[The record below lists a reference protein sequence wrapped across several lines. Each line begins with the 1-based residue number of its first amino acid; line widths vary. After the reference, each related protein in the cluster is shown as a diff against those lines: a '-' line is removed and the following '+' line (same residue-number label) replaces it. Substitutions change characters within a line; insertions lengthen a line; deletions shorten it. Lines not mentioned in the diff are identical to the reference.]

1 MGIFSKR
8 RKAKWYF
15 PGGRDLQLE
24 SGSNAALEMFRDDP
38 LDSLTREICQN
49 SLDAR
54 LNNDGPVKVT
64 FKLLKKEISEI
75 PGLDEIRKEIIKK
88 AKKQWPNEANTQ
100 QMLQKMEEVLDQ
112 DYLDILKISDH
123 NTTGLR
129 QENWE
134 SLIDQ
139 VGSSV
144 KKDSSSAGSFGIGK
158 GAPFAVSDLRMVF
171 YNTLADDQQKSIGVM
186 KFVSFKEK
194 DGGNEITTQ
203 GIGYL
208 GKNGKEPLDKN
219 VTFDDEIRKESGTD
233 IYIIGINQDIFENWE
248 EQIKLSLV
256 DNFLLSIYKQK
267 LLVDVNGTV
276 INFAAV
282 GSIIDEIKADK
293 KLTKKYSNILSY
305 YGVLDDEDR
314 DVFYLTGLEKY
325 GISEGEAILMSSQK
339 VESNRRVLMT
349 RAAGMKIYE
358 QNNISGTLKFSGI
371 FYADGKNINDF
382 LKQVENPNHD
392 KWSANRYKEPRVAQ
406 NMLKDLRR
414 FIRES
419 INQKYKE
426 KIEDEVDAF
435 GVSEFLPDDIES
447 LNGKNKGSGPK
458 ETIEVELIQK
468 NETNKTIVR
477 EYESNYNNDL
487 TDDLEEIG
495 KTPGEHGGSEA
506 YGDGAGGGLG
516 ANDNNNGVGD
526 EEGNWDKTSGSD
538 YFNRGRH
545 NRSKIARV
553 KYRCIEVN
561 YERGIYDLL
570 VWADEDLLD
579 VRLDVDLVGDSGNKG
594 YVSVLNAETSNAH
607 FETEGHSVYLPQLL
621 KKKWQKIRIKLN
633 KNTRLKLEVEVYAHP
648 K

>member
-8 RKAKWYF
+8 RKGKWYF

-49 SLDAR
+49 SLDAK
-54 LNNDGPVKVT
+54 LDNDDPVKVS
-64 FKLLKKEISEI
+64 FKLLRKRTSEIS
-75 PGLDEIRKEIIKK
+75 GLDEIRTEILKK
-88 AKKQWPNEANTQ
+88 AKEQWPNETNTQ
-100 QMLQKMEEVLDQ
+100 RMLQKMEEVLTQ
-112 DYLDILKISDH
+112 NYLDILKISDY

-129 QENWE
+129 KANWE

-171 YNTLADDQQKSIGVM
+171 YNTLAEDQQSSIGVM

-194 DGGNEITTQ
+194 DGRDEITTQ

-208 GKNGKEPLDKN
+208 GKHGKQA
-219 VTFDDEIRKESGTD
+219 VASSVSFDDEVREESGTD
-233 IYIIGINQDIFENWE
+233 IYIIGINKDIFENWE
-248 EQIKLSLV
+248 EQIKYSLV
-256 DNFLLSIYKQK
+256 DNFLFSIYKQK
-267 LLVDVNGTV
+267 LLVDINGNE
-276 INFAAV
+276 INFTTV
-282 GSIIDEIKADK
+282 GSIIERIKKDK
-293 KLTKKYSNILSY
+293 KLVKKYTNVLSY
-305 YGVLDDEDR
+305 YGVLSDEDR
-314 DVFYLTGLEKY
+314 DIFYLTGFEKY
-325 GISEGEAILMSSQK
+325 GFADGEAILMSSQK

-371 FYADGKNINDF
+371 FYADGENINNF

-406 NMLKDLRR
+406 NILKDLRK

-435 GVSEFLPDDIES
+435 GVSEFLPDDIDA
-447 LNGKNKGSGPK
+447 LNGQKKSSRSK
-458 ETIEVELIQK
+458 EAVEIELVQK
-468 NETNKTIVR
+468 NLANSTVVR
-477 EYESNYNNDL
+477 EYESGYANEM
-487 TDDLEEIG
+487 TDDLEKIG
-495 KTPGEHGGSEA
+495 KIQGEHGGSEG
-506 YGDGAGGGLG
+506 YGVGNGGGLG
-516 ANDNNNGVGD
+516 SKDNNNGIAKDVGK
-526 EEGNWDKTSGSD
+526 WDKTIGD
-538 YFNRGRH
+538 EYFNKGRR
-545 NRSKIARV
+545 NRSRIIKV

-570 VWADEDLLD
+570 IWTDQDILD
-579 VRLDVDLVGDSGNKG
+579 VRLDIDIVGDSGNKG
-594 YVSVLNAETSNAH
+594 YVSILNAETSSAQ
-607 FETEGHSVYLPQLL
+607 FETQGHSIYLPRIS
-621 KKKWQKIRIKLN
+621 KKKWQKLRIKLN
-633 KNTRLKLEVEVYAHP
+633 KNSRLKLEVEVYAHP